1 MKQLNRFQSILF
13 LAGGTMMVIG
23 AGCFAFGFI
32 YPSLLQVVC
41 WVFLLGAILFS
52 LMQNLQAY
60 EGRNLTVRRLKSIQ
74 QFAGLFFIL
83 AGISMIDTVYQIF
96 RPLFSDLVSYFTY
109 IYNKWVLLLL
119 VAAVLELYTTH
130 RIASELKKEG
140 AD

>member
-32 YPSLLQVVC
+32 YPALLQVVC

-60 EGRNLTVRRLKSIQ
+60 EGRNLAVRRLKSIQ

-83 AGISMIDTVYQIF
+83 AGISMIDTVYQI
-96 RPLFSDLVSYFTY
+96 FTY

>member
-1 MKQLNRFQSILF
+1 
-13 LAGGTMMVIG
+13 MVIG

-32 YPSLLQVVC
+32 YPALLQVVC

-60 EGRNLTVRRLKSIQ
+60 EGRNLAVRRLKSIQ

-83 AGISMIDTVYQIF
+83 TGISMIDTVYQIF

>member
-1 MKQLNRFQSILF
+1 
-13 LAGGTMMVIG
+13 MVIG

-32 YPSLLQVVC
+32 YPALLQVVC

-83 AGISMIDTVYQIF
+83 TGISMIDTVYQIF

>member
-1 MKQLNRFQSILF
+1 
-13 LAGGTMMVIG
+13 MMVIG

-32 YPSLLQVVC
+32 YPALLQVVC

-83 AGISMIDTVYQIF
+83 TGISMIDTVYQIF